1 MTNILRHPLAGSL
14 TTLLVGGVVTYFG
27 FISDMD
33 DKSVKLETRQDIL
46 VRELEVIKLRLEN
59 DEVRIAD
66 IEQKKETFVSL
77 TSRVAQLEAQYQ
89 SISITQATQIAKL
102 DYLQQD
108 ITEMKEMMKNRKK
121 PDAS

>member
-14 TTLLVGGVVTYFG
+14 TTLLVGGAVTYFG

-33 DKSVKLETRQDIL
+33 DKGVKLETRQDIL

-66 IEQKKETFVSL
+66 IEKKKETFVSL

-108 ITEMKEMMKNRKK
+108 ITEMKEMMKNKK
-121 PDAS
+121 KADAS